1 MNDNTLKFSL
11 LVLNKLYHIMNLKT
25 ILALLCPLLVV
36 SCGKESL
43 PISPEKQDD
52 MTVSFLGNIDPSTR
66 ATDSNF

>member
-1 MNDNTLKFSL
+1 MD
-11 LVLNKLYHIMNLKT
+11 LKT

-43 PISPEKQDD
+43 PISPERQDD

>member
-1 MNDNTLKFSL
+1 MD
-11 LVLNKLYHIMNLKT
+11 LKT

-43 PISPEKQDD
+43 PISPERQDD
-52 MTVSFLGNIDPSTR
+52 MTVSFLGNIGHSTR